1 MTSPAPRD
9 VWLRVLSADPT
20 ATPSQTPAWLDCVCR
35 SDGWH
40 DASRLYRMPDGRTLI
55 LPLVRRPLV
64 GASARG
70 PVPVVQAS
78 FPHGWGTGGV
88 LAPGGATAED
98 IAVVYADLCR
108 NPGLR
113 TMIRPG
119 FAAAYTWA
127 RISADG
133 PRQRFRSTYSVPRST
148 HVLDLSGG
156 FAHVW
161 SHRFTGKART
171 GIRNAERK
179 AERAGIRIRAGNSP
193 DLVADFYR
201 VYLRWLEQR
210 SWQWRA
216 LRPLA
221 QWWSSAEPLRRFQT
235 AAAML
240 GADCRI
246 WVAELDGA
254 PVAANIALF
263 HEGVAVGWRAYGDR
277 AFAGTS
283 RAQELLQCRSIEYA
297 CEIGCRTFVM
307 GESGGVAGI
316 RHVKERFGAVEYDG
330 AEYVFQRLPIPRLD
344 GARAAVRGRA
354 LRLASAISPP
364 APVCAPGWRR

>member
-1 MTSPAPRD
+1 MGTSIRGPAP
-9 VWLRVLSADPT
+9 A
-20 ATPSQTPAWLDCVCR
+20 
-35 SDGWH
+35 
-40 DASRLYRMPDGRTLI
+40 
-55 LPLVRRPLV
+55 
-64 GASARG
+64 
-70 PVPVVQAS
+70 VQAS

-108 NPGLR
+108 NSGLR

-119 FAAAYTWA
+119 YAAAYAWA
-127 RISADG
+127 GVSAAG
-133 PRQRFRSTYSVPRST
+133 PRSRFGYRVPRST

-161 SHRFTGKART
+161 SHRFSGKARN

-210 SWQWRA
+210 AQQWRA

-221 QWWSSAEPLRRFQT
+221 QRWSDAEPLRRFQT
-235 AAAML
+235 AAGML

-254 PVAANIALF
+254 PIAANIALF
-263 HEGVAVGWRAYGDR
+263 HEYIAVGWRAYGDR
-277 AFAGTS
+277 AHAGSS

-297 CEIGCRTFVM
+297 CDIGCRTFVM
-307 GESGGVAGI
+307 GESGGVRGI
-316 RHVKERFGAVEYDG
+316 RHVKERLGAIEYEG
-330 AEYVFQRLPIPRLD
+330 AEYTFQRLPLPRLD
-344 GARAAVRGRA
+344 TARTALRSRA
-354 LRLASAISPP
+354 LRLASSLSPP
-364 APVCAPGWRR
+364 APVCGPGWRR

>member
-20 ATPSQTPAWLDCVCR
+20 ATPSQTPTWLDSVCR

-64 GASARG
+64 GASTRG

-108 NPGLR
+108 NPRLR

-119 FAAAYTWA
+119 YAAAYTWA
-127 RISADG
+127 RISAEG

-156 FAHVW
+156 FAQVW
-161 SHRFTGKART
+161 SHRFTSKARN

-179 AERAGIRIRAGNSP
+179 AVAAGIDIRIGNTP

-201 VYLRWLEQR
+201 VYLRWLDQR
-210 SWQWRA
+210 AQQWRS

-221 QWWSSAEPLRRFQT
+221 ALWSSAEPLCRFQT
-235 AAAML
+235 VAAML

-263 HEGVAVGWRAYGDR
+263 HEYVAVGWRAYGDR
-277 AFAGTS
+277 AFAGSS

-297 CEIGCRTFVM
+297 CDIGCRTFVM
-307 GESGGVAGI
+307 GESGGMNGI
-316 RHVKERFGAVEYDG
+316 RHVKERLGAIEFDG
-330 AEYVFQRLPIPRLD
+330 AEYTFQRLPIPRLD
-344 GARAAVRGRA
+344 GARTALRSRA
-354 LRLASAISPP
+354 LGLASSVSLP
-364 APVCAPGWRR
+364 APVSGRGWRR